1 MLNRKPGVEP
11 ICFRNESKKSARN
24 LAELKTVK
32 QNADAVQLG
41 RKWKA
46 HLFLCDAL
54 CLTGCLHLA
63 QHLYKASAGIHSEEQ
78 SLDNNLMLNVAFS
91 AR

>member
-41 RKWKA
+41 RK
-46 HLFLCDAL
+46 
-54 CLTGCLHLA
+54 
-63 QHLYKASAGIHSEEQ
+63 
-78 SLDNNLMLNVAFS
+78 
-91 AR
+91 